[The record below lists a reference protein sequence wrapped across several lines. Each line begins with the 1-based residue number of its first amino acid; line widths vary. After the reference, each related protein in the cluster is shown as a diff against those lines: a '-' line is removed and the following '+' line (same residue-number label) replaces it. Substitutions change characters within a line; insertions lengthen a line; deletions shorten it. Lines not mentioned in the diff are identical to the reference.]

1 MDKLE
6 GSPVPLTGEHTQAL
20 YQSLEAF
27 ADTFI
32 NSLHSAKTRL
42 AGAHFEG
49 KDTQIHIKQSF
60 HSLLAI
66 ADEQFME
73 HVAYLSKPKG
83 ISQAGT
89 SIWTRF
95 KDYGYC

>member
-49 KDTQIHIKQSF
+49 RDTQIHIKQSF

-73 HVAYLSKPKG
+73 HVAYLSKQKG
-83 ISQAGT
+83 VS
-89 SIWTRF
+89 
-95 KDYGYC
+95 